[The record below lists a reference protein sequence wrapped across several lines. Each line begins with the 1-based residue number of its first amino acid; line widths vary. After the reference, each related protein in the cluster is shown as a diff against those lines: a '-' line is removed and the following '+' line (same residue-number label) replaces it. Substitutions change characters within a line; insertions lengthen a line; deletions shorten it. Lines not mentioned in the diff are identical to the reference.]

1 MDEQKYLRCGEKRDT
16 REIVAKVKFWFG
28 VEVPIF
34 DTTKY
39 TVEYHDQ
46 FAYIYKK

>member
-1 MDEQKYLRCGEKRDT
+1 METKESKEL
-16 REIVAKVKFWFG
+16 VAKVKFWFG
-28 VEVPIF
+28 AEEPIF

-39 TVEYHDQ
+39 TVEYQDS